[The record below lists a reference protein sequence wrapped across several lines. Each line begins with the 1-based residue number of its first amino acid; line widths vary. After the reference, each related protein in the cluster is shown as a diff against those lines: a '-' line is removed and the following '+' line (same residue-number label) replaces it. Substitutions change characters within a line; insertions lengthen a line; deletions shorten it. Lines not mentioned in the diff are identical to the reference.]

1 MTEDLFTRVQEFL
14 EKNSYHGY
22 RYSDNYHHLRA
33 ELTGEIER
41 LIKCRFKYDVFV
53 ILGDRGDESLLF
65 DNNLTMISYHIGKFK
80 NEDVFLGH
88 IMKDFIFGCPDPGA

>member
-22 RYSDNYHHLRA
+22 RYSNSYLDLRA
-33 ELTGEIER
+33 ELTAEIER
-41 LIKCRFKYDVFV
+41 LIKCRFKYDVLV
-53 ILGDRGDESLLF
+53 ILGYGGGESLLF
-65 DNNLTMISYHIGKFK
+65 DNNQTIIPYRIQKFK